1 MHRILILDGSQ
12 DMARILKERVQDFDD
27 YEETE
32 VELAASSEEAL
43 EHATL
48 ASGVGRSYTM
58 FLINQGLGSD
68 RDGITA
74 MKELLEINPDSDA
87 VILNGFENSRERMQA
102 YEAGAK
108 RYLSKTSELKEILV
122 VLKDIAQSSRKRI
135 EEIRQRRQFMVAK
148 EIAET
153 VGAELNLER
162 TMEAILQMLSEVFE
176 ETSLCVLLYDD
187 KWNALKFAPATL
199 MKQKKIQGFE
209 KLEIAALS
217 ENHRITKALQSI
229 SILRSLALQ
238 HTGLSEA
245 REYLFGL
252 LFNTIFRATIAHNKN
267 PHKGQHLPLI
277 LASIICHR
285 LDRWDELWPPL
296 EWEQLFN

>member
-58 FLINQGLGSD
+58 FLINQGLGSA

-87 VILNGFENSRERMQA
+87 VIFNGFENSRERMQA

-108 RYLSKTSELKEILV
+108 RYLSKTSELKEILF

-153 VGAELNLER
+153 AGAELNLER
-162 TMEAILQMLSEVFE
+162 TMEAILQKLSEVFE
-176 ETSLCVLLYDD
+176 ETSLCVLPYDD
-187 KWNALKFAPATL
+187 KLNALKFAPATL

-209 KLEIAALS
+209 NWRSRRYRKITVSRRPCNPSPFFARLPCSIQDSAKLANICLGYS
-217 ENHRITKALQSI
+217 STQSSVLQSPTI
-229 SILRSLALQ
+229 KIRTRVSI
-238 HTGLSEA
+238 
-245 REYLFGL
+245 Y
-252 LFNTIFRATIAHNKN
+252 
-267 PHKGQHLPLI
+267 P
-277 LASIICHR
+277 
-285 LDRWDELWPPL
+285 
-296 EWEQLFN
+296 